1 MSDLKNEEARATIG
15 CIRDLVLKAQKTPED
30 PWVVYALAASLAAGG
45 LQVEG
50 LSAERVGELTVLAA
64 QCYELAGT
72 PRVAATFAEQGLKM
86 GLSAVDLS
94 ILRAIKSKA
103 MVTA

>member
-1 MSDLKNEEARATIG
+1 MSNRNNEEARATIG
-15 CIRDLVLKAQKTPED
+15 GIRKLVFKAQKSEED

-45 LQVEG
+45 LRKEG
-50 LSAERVGELTVLAA
+50 LSAERIGELTVLAA
-64 QCYELAGT
+64 QCYELAGA
-72 PRVAATFAEQGLKM
+72 PRVAATFADQGLKM

-103 MVTA
+103 MVAV